1 MPPRLSAGVA
11 PEETAADPRLDP
23 ARARGRARE
32 ASRRSRARSTR
43 ARSICACSLL
53 RSPGSGLPSQSKSE
67 TGTLPLPRA
76 ARTPLPTASQSRAA
90 PQRLGFSHV
99 FSLSKWRTV
108 LRSLLKNRNRTT
120 YRCYSF
126 SETSRHGAFSA
137 AYGASNRH
145 HGGECDPG
153 EGRHR
158 LVGSTSMRSF
168 SVVPLPPRSLSL
180 HDVAVARGVLA
191 STRPTSL
198 RSPRRVMIRRF
209 GDRIWV

>member
-1 MPPRLSAGVA
+1 MRRWSTAGLTRASGHATQPSA
-11 PEETAADPRLDP
+11 TM
-23 ARARGRARE
+23 
-32 ASRRSRARSTR
+32 RRSDGGRR
-43 ARSICACSLL
+43 
-53 RSPGSGLPSQSKSE
+53 P
-67 TGTLPLPRA
+67 
-76 ARTPLPTASQSRAA
+76 ASQTQLSTVSLRRTLVNLA
-90 PQRLGFSHV
+90 PHHNDLALTELTEPGPYVGELKAQSSSIQLNPAQ
-99 FSLSKWRTV
+99 SLSKWRTV
-108 LRSLLKNRNRTT
+108 LRSLLKNRYRTT

-145 HGGECDPG
+145 HGGECDLG

-198 RSPRRVMIRRF
+198 HTSRSCRVCV
-209 GDRIWV
+209 DAAS

>member
-23 ARARGRARE
+23 ARARGLSQRSVETKQGPKHAR
-32 ASRRSRARSTR
+32 
-43 ARSICACSLL
+43 RSICACSLL

-67 TGTLPLPRA
+67 TGTLPRA

-90 PQRLGFSHV
+90 PQRLGFS
-99 FSLSKWRTV
+99 LSKWRTV
-108 LRSLLKNRNRTT
+108 LRSLLKNRYRTT

-145 HGGECDPG
+145 HGGECDLG

>member
-90 PQRLGFSHV
+90 PQRLGFS
-99 FSLSKWRTV
+99 LSKWRTV
-108 LRSLLKNRNRTT
+108 LRSLLKNRYRTT

-145 HGGECDPG
+145 HGGECDLG

-180 HDVAVARGVLA
+180 HDVAVAREGLFSA
-191 STRPTSL
+191 RLMSL

-209 GDRIWV
+209 GDWIWV

>member
-67 TGTLPLPRA
+67 TGTLPRA

-108 LRSLLKNRNRTT
+108 LRSLLKNRYRTT

-145 HGGECDPG
+145 HGGECDLG

-168 SVVPLPPRSLSL
+168 SVVPLLPRSLSL
-180 HDVAVARGVLA
+180 HDVAVAREVLLSA
-191 STRPTSL
+191 RLMSL

-209 GDRIWV
+209 DDRIWV

>member
-1 MPPRLSAGVA
+1 MLIGDDFTKLICDACWRSPRELRAAARVASERRVSLLPRLVSVA
-11 PEETAADPRLDP
+11 QPRRWP
-23 ARARGRARE
+23 ARVHSQQSLRRE
-32 ASRRSRARSTR
+32 
-43 ARSICACSLL
+43 L
-53 RSPGSGLPSQSKSE
+53 RSEP
-67 TGTLPLPRA
+67 
-76 ARTPLPTASQSRAA
+76 SQSRAA

-108 LRSLLKNRNRTT
+108 LRSLLKNRYRTT

-126 SETSRHGAFSA
+126 SETSSQDAFNA

-145 HGGECDPG
+145 HGGECDLG

-180 HDVAVARGVLA
+180 HDVAVAREVLA
-191 STRPTSL
+191 SARPTSL
-198 RSPRRVMIRRF
+198 HTRRSCRVCV
-209 GDRIWV
+209 DAAS